1 MLENIND
8 ALFVLINATPASPS
22 WVIALATFIA
32 KEVILI
38 VPLLTAALWLWGPNQ
53 RQLVFKVLLALA
65 ISLSL
70 SWFFGL
76 LFPHERPFAAGVG
89 YQFLHHAPNNS
100 FPSNH
105 GTISFTFA
113 LAFLFWHRLWS
124 GIALLA
130 TAVAIAWSR
139 VYLGVHWPLDMLG
152 GLLTGM
158 CGCLAA
164 GLLWQAGGQPLY
176 QYLQQLYRVCFSL
189 PIRKGWVR
197 D

>member
-1 MLENIND
+1 LC
-8 ALFVLINATPASPS
+8 LCWPRRCGSGGQTSGS
-22 WVIALATFIA
+22 WCL
-32 KEVILI
+32 KC
-38 VPLLTAALWLWGPNQ
+38 
-53 RQLVFKVLLALA
+53 LALA

-70 SWFFGL
+70 SWIFGL
-76 LFPHERPFAAGVG
+76 FFPHERPFAAGVG
-89 YQFLHHAPNNS
+89 YHFLHHAPNNS

-158 CGCLAA
+158 CGCLAPDYCGRRRSTA
-164 GLLWQAGGQPLY
+164 VSIPAAAVSGLL
-176 QYLQQLYRVCFSL
+176 L
-189 PIRKGWVR
+189 PADSQRLGA
-197 D
+197 

>member
-70 SWFFGL
+70 SWIFGL

-113 LAFLFWHRLWS
+113 LAFLFWHRLW
-124 GIALLA
+124 
-130 TAVAIAWSR
+130 
-139 VYLGVHWPLDMLG
+139 
-152 GLLTGM
+152 
-158 CGCLAA
+158 
-164 GLLWQAGGQPLY
+164 
-176 QYLQQLYRVCFSL
+176 
-189 PIRKGWVR
+189 
-197 D
+197 

>member
-1 MLENIND
+1 
-8 ALFVLINATPASPS
+8 
-22 WVIALATFIA
+22 
-32 KEVILI
+32 
-38 VPLLTAALWLWGPNQ
+38 
-53 RQLVFKVLLALA
+53 VFLALA

-70 SWFFGL
+70 SWIFGL

-130 TAVAIAWSR
+130 TAAAIAWSR

-164 GLLWQAGGQPLY
+164 GLLWQAGGACINTCSSCTGFASPCRFVKAGCVTNPLR
-176 QYLQQLYRVCFSL
+176 QVKLPTDALPMQGDFSVEG
-189 PIRKGWVR
+189 IWKHVVMNASASSFRR
-197 D
+197 SSAAISFI